1 MTIVVLSDAGTLE
14 EAVRAAV
21 GDSVDVETMP
31 LKTGVRAQAPDMAV
45 VIVDGA
51 TDLDK
56 ALAVA
61 KDFDD
66 RRPDVTVVL
75 GAAFDSEI
83 VSRAMQVGVRDVLAP
98 GSNEDR
104 IREAVKRAIEVA
116 ERRRDAMRGAE
127 AKQQNRLIMV
137 MSPKGGAGKT
147 TISTNLA
154 VGLAKRAPKEV
165 TLIDADLQ
173 FGDVGNA
180 LRLLAES
187 NVRDAI
193 AGGLQDVTEVKVH
206 LTPHRSGLFALCAP
220 DQPGVADE
228 ITAQAFTK
236 ATAMLA
242 DEFRFVVVVVD
253 TDPGL
258 GERTLAIMDH
268 ATDLVFVAAT
278 DVASV
283 RGLHKTIEA
292 LDRIG
297 MTGHTRHFVLNRSD
311 AKVGLDIGDIAA
323 TIGMEP
329 DVLVPSHRS
338 MPVSMN
344 QGTPIL
350 EMDEPSPAAGP
361 LWQLVDRF
369 LPDPDGD
376 TTEEHGERRGAGG
389 LLRRRN

>member
-1 MTIVVLSDAGTLE
+1 MTIVVLSDASSLE

-31 LKTGVRAQAPDMAV
+31 LKTGIRAKAPDMAV

-56 ALAVA
+56 ALEVA

-75 GAAFDSEI
+75 GAAFDSDI

-98 GSNEDR
+98 GSDGDR

-116 ERRRDAMRGAE
+116 ERRRDAMRGADATE
-127 AKQQNRLIMV
+127 QNRLIMV

-165 TLIDADLQ
+165 ALIDADLQ

-242 DEFRFVVVVVD
+242 DEFRFVVVD

-311 AKVGLDIGDIAA
+311 AKVGLDIADIAA

-329 DVLVPSHRS
+329 DVLIPSHRS

-350 EMDEPSPAAGP
+350 EMEEPSPATGP
-361 LWQLVDRF
+361 MWELVDRF
-369 LPDPDGD
+369 LPDPDAD
-376 TTEEHGERRGAGG
+376 ATEGHGERRGSGG

>member
-1 MTIVVLSDAGTLE
+1 MTIVVLSDAGSLE

-21 GDSVDVETMP
+21 GDSVEVETRP
-31 LKTGVRAQAPDMAV
+31 LKTGIRAQAPDLAV
-45 VIVDGA
+45 VIVDGT

-56 ALAVA
+56 ALEVA

-66 RRPDVTVVL
+66 RRPDITVVL
-75 GAAFDSEI
+75 GAAFDSDI

-98 GSNEDR
+98 GSDGDR
-104 IREAVKRAIEVA
+104 IREVVKRAIEVA
-116 ERRRDAMRGAE
+116 ERRREALRGPE
-127 AKQQNRLIMV
+127 ATQQNRLIMV

-147 TISTNLA
+147 TIATNLA

-165 TLIDADLQ
+165 ALIDADLQ

-187 NVRDAI
+187 TVRDAI
-193 AGGLQDVTEVKVH
+193 AGGLQDVTEIKVH

-228 ITAQAFTK
+228 ITAQAFTR

-242 DEFRFVVVVVD
+242 EDFRFVVVD

-258 GERTLAIMDH
+258 GERTLAVMDH

-292 LDRIG
+292 LDSIG
-297 MTGHTRHFVLNRSD
+297 MTSHTRHFVLNRSD
-311 AKVGLDIGDIAA
+311 AKVGLEIADIAA

-350 EMDEPSPAAGP
+350 EMEEPSPATAP

-376 TTEEHGERRGAGG
+376 TNDAESERRQSGG
-389 LLRRRN
+389 LLRRRS